1 MNALDLLKRDLQMT
15 TSANDEFL
23 SSLLEA
29 ADAYMEREGITE
41 TDTMEYLMTKVHYA
55 SYLFRKRSSQ
65 ETSMPRFLR
74 YELNNLLFS
83 QKAL

>member
-1 MNALDLLKRDLQMT
+1 MNALDLLKWDLQMP

-55 SYLFRKRSSQ
+55 SYLFRKRSSR

-83 QKAL
+83 QKAS

>member
-41 TDTMEYLMTKVHYA
+41 TDTMEYLKTKVHYA
-55 SYLFRKRSSQ
+55 
-65 ETSMPRFLR
+65 
-74 YELNNLLFS
+74 
-83 QKAL
+83 

>member
-29 ADAYMEREGITE
+29 ADAWC
-41 TDTMEYLMTKVHYA
+41 
-55 SYLFRKRSSQ
+55 
-65 ETSMPRFLR
+65 
-74 YELNNLLFS
+74 
-83 QKAL
+83 